1 MFDWLTESESTLTS
15 ANVQQA
21 PGKFH
26 LEKIQV
32 DPIGYLNELALF
44 FFAGS
49 AILSVDML
57 VNLPIRNAFS
67 RERILCD
74 VAPHFEEVKLIY
86 REDRPE
92 SVNMRMLRPQAKKL
106 FAQCRSPFKAL
117 VLDLYRTSERPAN
130 ETFACMRQ
138 TSSGSNLSIFPGR
151 RT

>member
-1 MFDWLTESESTLTS
+1 MGESCKKAEG
-15 ANVQQA
+15 
-21 PGKFH
+21 GK
-26 LEKIQV
+26 EKIQV
-32 DPIGYLNELALF
+32 GPIGYLNELALF